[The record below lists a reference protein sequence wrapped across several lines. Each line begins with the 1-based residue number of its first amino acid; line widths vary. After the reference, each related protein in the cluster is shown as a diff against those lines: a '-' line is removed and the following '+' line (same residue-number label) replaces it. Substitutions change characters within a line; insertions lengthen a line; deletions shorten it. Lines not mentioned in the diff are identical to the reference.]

1 MCYDTWKT
9 THPDEYYEK
18 PYEDYVH
25 IDEVAKYAEA
35 ADYIKEIIKQIYV
48 TGDIEKLEDQLEELS
63 GVFNLKI
70 PETPPK
76 IQKKRSELFDLC
88 VQLTQ
93 DYANSLTSKG
103 EIV

>member
-9 THPDEYYEK
+9 THPDEYQCDLY
-18 PYEDYVH
+18 DDHVH
-25 IDEVAKYAEA
+25 IDEVEKYQEA
-35 ADYIKEIIKQIYV
+35 AGYIKEIIQQIYV

-63 GVFNLKI
+63 GVFDLKI
-70 PETPPK
+70 PETAPK

-93 DYANSLTSKG
+93 NYANSLTGTG
-103 EIV
+103 EKI